1 MQQEGAKYRFKA
13 SFAGTDY
20 SSKPYQGPT
29 FEGGKPV
36 LVSLDSDPV
45 VYVSEG
51 SESSSSIQAVVE
63 YGAGQGQAILRL
75 GGPEKSI
82 DETSQGIA
90 LGGNQYRYDWSL
102 PFEETDINKSF
113 NYTISYKHSSLAAEY
128 PLAEKSIVVKAISIN
143 FGNATVAPVKGK
155 WNDTYAY
162 SVPVSSSVDMKV
174 ALEVYNPC
182 SFIWVQRASG
192 KVQAGEMTLNLN
204 ATPFK
209 SRCADSEG
217 VQARFRYTASF
228 ADKTY
233 ESEVYPG
240 PTISGGKPKPA
251 SIPSVSQGPGNGG
264 LFNDSSV
271 TVIGNVTPA
280 VGVIQAWDEK
290 DPLHALTYTLK
301 LQNWSSQQVP
311 WIELSVRAYGS
322 NWEIVGGKQRL
333 NPATGSVSWTLK
345 PFRETPF
352 LGQAEYRFLIDGAET
367 DTFEGPNI
375 ISVISNAGDNLNG
388 KVHDFWAT
396 VNSSENL
403 TICLVG
409 GDNSIPE
416 LIKTWTTKGQCKDY
430 KLGLSEQTF
439 KWQIPESQT
448 SPYYDFDI
456 QRKTEVPKQ

>member
-1 MQQEGAKYRFKA
+1 MPAK
-13 SFAGTDY
+13 
-20 SSKPYQGPT
+20 
-29 FEGGKPV
+29 
-36 LVSLDSDPV
+36 
-45 VYVSEG
+45 
-51 SESSSSIQAVVE
+51 
-63 YGAGQGQAILRL
+63 
-75 GGPEKSI
+75 
-82 DETSQGIA
+82 
-90 LGGNQYRYDWSL
+90 
-102 PFEETDINKSF
+102 
-113 NYTISYKHSSLAAEY
+113 
-128 PLAEKSIVVKAISIN
+128 
-143 FGNATVAPVKGK
+143 
-155 WNDTYAY
+155 
-162 SVPVSSSVDMKV
+162 
-174 ALEVYNPC
+174 
-182 SFIWVQRASG
+182 
-192 KVQAGEMTLNLN
+192 
-204 ATPFK
+204 
-209 SRCADSEG
+209 
-217 VQARFRYTASF
+217 FRYTASF

-240 PTISGGKPKPA
+240 PTISGSKPKPA